1 MCNSNKQ
8 SNFAFVIQ
16 SKMQSRLDK
25 RGILIAILH
34 SLVFFL
40 IAWILI
46 WFFKNLTT
54 ILIANSLEIP
64 TVWYYH
70 RIDFMIPQSVWNAD
84 LVKLTFS
91 GAPVLSLIIAVL
103 CLIAYYNVMDLNG
116 ILKLVFLWG
125 FIHGWTG
132 FFGSIF
138 IGTLTNT
145 GFGHVVIWLY
155 LNDTARLTT
164 NLISL
169 FMLFL
174 GGFFI
179 AKPTLISANYY
190 LNLLPQQARSRFLA
204 AQVIIPAFIGLLV
217 IAALRVPASLEDQ
230 LIPAT
235 SLLVILPV
243 FMRRNQFSEMYFD
256 DEPIEIRLEW
266 VYVIIA
272 MALAVAFRLIFE
284 FGVRTGH

>member
-1 MCNSNKQ
+1 LCNSNKQ
-8 SNFAFVIQ
+8 SNFAVVIQ
-16 SKMQSRLDK
+16 PKMLSRLDK
-25 RGILIAILH
+25 RGILLAILH
-34 SLVFFL
+34 SLAFFL
-40 IAWILI
+40 IAWLLI
-46 WFFKNLTT
+46 WVFKNLTT
-54 ILIANSLEIP
+54 IIIANSLEIP

-70 RIDFMIPQSVWNAD
+70 RIDFMIPQAAWNAD

-103 CLIAYYNVMDLNG
+103 CLVAYHNVMDLNG

-190 LNLLPQQARSRFLA
+190 LNFLPQQARSRFLA
-204 AQVIIPAFIGLLV
+204 AQIIIPAFIGLLI
-217 IAALRVPASLEDQ
+217 IAVLRVPAPIEDQ
-230 LIPAT
+230 LIPVT

-243 FMRRNQFSEMYFD
+243 FMRRNHFSVIYFD

-272 MALAVAFRLIFE
+272 IALTLAFRLIFE
-284 FGVRTGH
+284 FGIRTGL

>member
-1 MCNSNKQ
+1 ML
-8 SNFAFVIQ
+8 
-16 SKMQSRLDK
+16 SRLDK
-25 RGILIAILH
+25 RGILLAILH
-34 SLVFFL
+34 SLAFFL
-40 IAWILI
+40 IAWLLF

-54 ILIANSLEIP
+54 IIIANSLEIP
-64 TVWYYH
+64 TVWFYH
-70 RIDFMIPQSVWNAD
+70 RIDFMIPQAAWNAD

-91 GAPVLSLIIAVL
+91 GAPVLSLIISVL

-190 LNLLPQQARSRFLA
+190 LNLLPQQARSRFLS
-204 AQVIIPAFIGLLV
+204 AQLIIPAFAGLLL

-230 LIPAT
+230 LIPVT

-243 FMRRNQFSEMYFD
+243 FMRRNHFSVIYFD
-256 DEPIEIRLEW
+256 DELIEIRLEW
-266 VYVIIA
+266 IYVIIA
-272 MALAVAFRLIFE
+272 IALTLAFRLIFE
-284 FGVRTGH
+284 FGIRTGH